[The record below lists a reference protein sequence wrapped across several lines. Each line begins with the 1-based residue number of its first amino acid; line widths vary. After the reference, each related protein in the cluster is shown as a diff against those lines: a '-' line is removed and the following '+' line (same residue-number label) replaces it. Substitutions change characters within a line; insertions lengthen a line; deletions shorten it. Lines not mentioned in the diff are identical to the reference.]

1 MATPIVIPTFIAG
14 IASLTLGIYV
24 LKKNFRDRASRVF
37 FLLMLACSFWSIG
50 EFLLQLTRNETVA
63 TIGSKMANVGFV
75 LIPIALLHFS
85 VVYARRSQKESHTQ
99 KMTKEVA
106 RRSSDEKPMAGMSGR
121 TSKSIY
127 LLYIPPVIIGLLI
140 LSTTLFFTVRPV
152 VTPDKIIDADGG
164 LTRYGK
170 LFGEGS
176 GENITHW
183 YFRDY
188 DGDGNYS
195 FGGNGTAPEP
205 FMMEDGNKSIVMVNT
220 TYADFRDNNNN
231 SLAGGKDVQWTSIE
245 SASNYE
251 KLYLLEFDWN
261 DEEELF
267 TGNKIYLDNGDGEFE
282 HLPASMNMTDKLVYG
297 TNTGISYTTTG
308 KADYTNDIYRAL
320 YKNKDLVHWYFRDL
334 DGNGKYSFSKK
345 GAEPEPIM
353 YMNSNNTIIIF
364 NTSFSKAAG
373 NFSDSN
379 ISWIP
384 LKNASNHAL
393 IFWLDDSEKG
403 KGIYNDGEDIYLDNG
418 NSKWDPDFIHITWV
432 KTNEPYKNFVYIPGP
447 FYTILVLA
455 FFIYIISTLG
465 FFFKKYLVKRNP
477 IFRKQIKFMIVGLL
491 LIVLMILLGPI
502 LPEVLGLAWL
512 PILWD
517 SLLTLVISLF
527 FAVAVLKYKLM
538 DIQLIIK
545 KSLTYSM
552 IVLMIAMLFTVV
564 GESLEFVIGKLLPK
578 VSELLSNIISA
589 LIVSISFMPMI
600 NYIKKLFNKLFPTLA
615 KYEQEYAARI
625 SAYEATFEAMWQD
638 KQITETEKRALTVL
652 RNKLNITD
660 KEHDEIVEKLGIGE

>member
-14 IASLTLGIYV
+14 VASLTLGIYV

-37 FLLMLACSFWSIG
+37 FLLMLSCSFWSFG
-50 EFLLQLTRNETVA
+50 EFLLQLTSSN
-63 TIGSKMANVGFV
+63 TIAIVGSKMANVGFV
-75 LIPIALLHFS
+75 LIPITLLHFS
-85 VVYARRSQKESHTQ
+85 VAYARRSRKESHTQ
-99 KMTKEVA
+99 KKN
-106 RRSSDEKPMAGMSGR
+106 SK
-121 TSKSIY
+121 TSHSMY
-127 LLYIPPVIIGLLI
+127 LLYIPPIIIGVLI
-140 LSTTLFFTVRPV
+140 LSTTLFFTARPV
-152 VTPDKIIDADGG
+152 VQPDKIIDADGG
-164 LTRYGK
+164 LSRYGM
-170 LFGEGS
+170 LFGNGS
-176 GENITHW
+176 DENLTHW

-195 FGGNGTAPEP
+195 FGNNGTVPEP
-205 FMMEDGNKSIVMVNT
+205 MIVVDGNNSMELVNFS
-220 TYADFRDNNNN
+220 YADFTDNND
-231 SLAGGKDVQWTSIE
+231 SQAGGGEVEWTSIE
-245 SASNYE
+245 NASNHQR
-251 KLYLLEFDWN
+251 LFLLEFDWN
-261 DEEELF
+261 DDEGAFESK
-267 TGNKIYLDNGDGEFE
+267 NVYLDNGDGKFE
-282 HLPASMNMTDKLVYG
+282 YLPASMNTTDKFVNG
-297 TNTGISYTTTG
+297 TKTKLSYATTG
-308 KADYTNDIYRAL
+308 SADYTTDVYRAL
-320 YKNKDLVHWYFRDL
+320 YKTEDLVHWFWRDL
-334 DGNGKYSFSKK
+334 DGNGKYGFSKK
-345 GAEPEPIM
+345 GAEPEPLM
-353 YMNSNNTIIIF
+353 YENGNNTIIIF
-364 NTSFSKAAG
+364 NTSFAKSG
-373 NFSDSN
+373 DNLSDSN

-384 LKNASNHAL
+384 LKNASNHAH
-393 IFWLDDSEKG
+393 IFWLDNSKKG
-403 KGIYNDGEDIYLDNG
+403 NGTYNDGEDIYLDNG
-418 NSKWDPDFIHITWV
+418 NGQWDPDFDHITWV

-447 FYTILVLA
+447 LYTVLVLA

-477 IFRKQIKFMIVGLL
+477 RFRKQIKFMIVGLL

-527 FAVAVLKYKLM
+527 FAVAVLKYNLM

-638 KQITETEKRALTVL
+638 KQITETEKRALSVL
-652 RNKLNITD
+652 RNKLNITQ
-660 KEHDEIVEKLGIGE
+660 KEHDEIVAKLGIGE